1 MKTITR
7 VYDTYA
13 QAREV
18 VNDLRAAGISEAS
31 TSLIANKHVSA
42 VHDDVND
49 GASAGAPVLA
59 SADADGPNPQ

>member
-18 VNDLRAAGISEAS
+18 VNDLRAAGIPDAT

-42 VHDDVND
+42 AHDDVSGSRRLRVTCRPD
-49 GASAGAPVLA
+49 
-59 SADADGPNPQ
+59 Q